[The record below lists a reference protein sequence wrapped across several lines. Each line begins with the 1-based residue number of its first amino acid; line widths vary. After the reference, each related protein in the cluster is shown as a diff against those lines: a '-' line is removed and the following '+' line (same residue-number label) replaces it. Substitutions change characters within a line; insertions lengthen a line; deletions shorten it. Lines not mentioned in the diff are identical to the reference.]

1 MVNLGIFAAAL
12 SIFISGCRSGNSFI
26 IGSSHRDVN
35 LQPAVDQSHGTSTSP
50 AFFHLDTVAFFEAG
64 KAEHACHKLFLLV
77 VASGYTKYVPAI

>member
-1 MVNLGIFAAAL
+1 M
-12 SIFISGCRSGNSFI
+12 SILTTGRWINRT
-26 IGSSHRDVN
+26 V
-35 LQPAVDQSHGTSTSP
+35 PVPSP